1 MLDLAGAIADEVVIP
16 DDWQCCGFAGDR
28 GLLRPELTAS
38 ATRGEAAAIGQR
50 EFSAYASV
58 NRTCEIGMTRATGAT
73 YHHLLELVE
82 RATR

>member
-1 MLDLAGAIADEVVIP
+1 VVIP

-28 GLLRPELTAS
+28 GLLHPELTAS
-38 ATRGEAAAIGQR
+38 AARGEAAAVGR
-50 EFSAYASV
+50 RTFSAYASV